1 MLAFRYLMAVS
12 TGAVITLGY
21 CLVAS
26 SQETNSVTE
35 SKGDNSTALG
45 EEVTEKSSPQEI
57 TAPTT
62 EQGNSTAIEETETL
76 SPHNAASQQQTESEN
91 SILTSAFVYAAKQV
105 GGEASFSLSP
115 SVETNFPTG
124 ETKQSEASEV
134 LVTEFQSLSNE
145 EVVETETIA
154 GDTSNVEIKEVEETD
169 ISEPQ
174 EVADEELVEVI
185 ETSTSQTEELAQT
198 QTSDAQEIV
207 REEVLELETAAQITE
222 EEAVEVI
229 EGSISNS
236 PDTAQTQTSDAQE
249 IVSEEVLELETAAQI
264 TEEEAA
270 LIETSVSNEPE
281 VVATENIANEQAS
294 EIETAAQ
301 ITDSSEVANEQTKV
315 EISAELVTEEDESS
329 QATSNVVAQSEAVIE
344 EERTVPTFESQ
355 QATPALENVTT
366 PDSTETTTLEAE
378 TPSETLSSVAQEQ
391 LEPKQEKI
399 ETESLTQSPGFTP
412 STNPPEP
419 KPDFGFERTRAP
431 ENLNPSGNPLLFPT
445 DPEEVQIGNV
455 YAITLEQVIELA
467 RNNNRDFQVAQLQL
481 ERTRQGL
488 QQALAAEFPQLS
500 TQVDFTRTDSAQQEL
515 TVESQRQVVESQRND
530 QIDDADDLDEEAAE
544 LGEEISDLEDQIN
557 ALDPLDP
564 NSAAD
569 AATLQAQATALQD
582 QADAFTDQADALRS
596 TLPAFPSGDTVT
608 TSLNA
613 QIQLNYDL
621 FTGGLRPAQIKA
633 AEEAV
638 RLQELDVERIAE
650 DTRFDATQAYY
661 NLQDADAL
669 VAIQQAAVEDSTQSL
684 RDAQLLEQ
692 AGLGTR
698 FDVLR
703 AEVDLANDNQQ
714 LKLAEANQR
723 TARRQLAELLSL
735 PQQAELTAADDIQV
749 AGAWELSLE
758 DTIILAYRNRS
769 ELEQFL
775 TQRNIDEQQRQIAL
789 SALRP
794 QVSLFANYN
803 VLGVLDD
810 DLGPA
815 DGFTLGATLQWLLF
829 DGGSAKAAAE
839 QEKIDV
845 EIAEI
850 QFADQRNQIRLEVE
864 SAFFSLQA
872 NQENIQ
878 TATVAVELA
887 EESLRLAR
895 LRFQAGVGTQTDVIN
910 SQTELTQARG
920 NLLSAIIDYNQAL
933 NAIQRAVSNLPD
945 SRLFDLP

>member
-1 MLAFRYLMAVS
+1 ML
-12 TGAVITLGY
+12 
-21 CLVAS
+21 
-26 SQETNSVTE
+26 
-35 SKGDNSTALG
+35 
-45 EEVTEKSSPQEI
+45 
-57 TAPTT
+57 
-62 EQGNSTAIEETETL
+62 
-76 SPHNAASQQQTESEN
+76 
-91 SILTSAFVYAAKQV
+91 
-105 GGEASFSLSP
+105 
-115 SVETNFPTG
+115 
-124 ETKQSEASEV
+124 
-134 LVTEFQSLSNE
+134 
-145 EVVETETIA
+145 
-154 GDTSNVEIKEVEETD
+154 EVEDTEAQT
-169 ISEPQ
+169 IENVAITSE
-174 EVADEELVEVI
+174 ENTEVI
-185 ETSTSQTEELAQT
+185 ETSASQTEELAPT
-198 QTSDAQEIV
+198 QTNNTQEI
-207 REEVLELETAAQITE
+207 A
-222 EEAVEVI
+222 
-229 EGSISNS
+229 
-236 PDTAQTQTSDAQE
+236 
-249 IVSEEVLELETAAQI
+249 SEETLEVEKT
-264 TEEEAA
+264 
-270 LIETSVSNEPE
+270 
-281 VVATENIANEQAS
+281 AS
-294 EIETAAQ
+294 EITESLEVDNEETALQIPAQ
-301 ITDSSEVANEQTKV
+301 LTTQ
-315 EISAELVTEEDESS
+315 EDE
-329 QATSNVVAQSEAVIE
+329 
-344 EERTVPTFESQ
+344 
-355 QATPALENVTT
+355 
-366 PDSTETTTLEAE
+366 
-378 TPSETLSSVAQEQ
+378 QEQ
-391 LEPKQEKI
+391 LKPKQEKL
-399 ETESLTQSPGFTP
+399 ETEPLTQAPEFTP
-412 STNPPEP
+412 NTNPPQP
-419 KPDFGFERTRAP
+419 KPDFGFERTRTP

-445 DPEEVQIGNV
+445 NPEEVQIGNV

-467 RNNNRDFQVAQLQL
+467 RNNNREFQVAQLQL

-544 LGEEISDLEDQIN
+544 LGEEIAGIEAQID

-564 NSAAD
+564 NSAAE
-569 AATLQAQATALQD
+569 AATLDAQATALQD
-582 QADAFTDQADALRS
+582 QADAFTDQADVLRS

-613 QIQLNYDL
+613 QIQLDYDL
-621 FTGGLRPAQIKA
+621 FTGGLRSAQIKA
-633 AEEAV
+633 AEETV
-638 RLQELDVERIAE
+638 RLQELDVETIAE

-669 VAIQQAAVEDSTQSL
+669 VGIQQAAVEDSTQSL
-684 RDAQLLEQ
+684 RDAELLEQ

-758 DTIILAYRNRS
+758 DSIVLAYRNRS